1 MLLKPEEYEKQHED
15 LSYSQL
21 LKLRDELI
29 EEIRAYENH
38 SDLNTYD
45 YDIEVSPDE
54 VYQVNLLYLSEICRL
69 MARKVLE
76 STSSLHII
84 RPEDYQ

>member
-1 MLLKPEEYEKQHED
+1 MLNVEMYAKQHED
-15 LSYSQL
+15 MSYSQL

-38 SDLNTYD
+38 TDLNTYD

-54 VYQVNLLYLSEICRL
+54 IYQMNLQYLGEVCRL

-84 RPEDYQ
+84 RPEEYR